1 MVINLNGEVL
11 LQLCFDID
19 IVLEVSQM
27 YSTVKRIF
35 KHTFTNHCQNIFQ
48 IILAVND
55 PTNAFSLNM
64 FSHIVIVILLFLFYI
79 AIWYC
84 YIAIGNY

>member
-27 YSTVKRIF
+27 YSTVKRLSKIF

-48 IILAVND
+48 IILAVNG
-55 PTNAFSLNM
+55 PTNAFSLALCYWE
-64 FSHIVIVILLFLFYI
+64 ILI
-79 AIWYC
+79 P
-84 YIAIGNY
+84 